1 MDKNQIAETVTK
13 SALNLIPGVG
23 GAIASILG
31 DYLSI
36 RKEARLNEFIKN
48 YFGEINQKQNCIVSE
63 YVCSD
68 DFLDIFENILADV
81 MQSRTELKRDML
93 ENLLVNSCTIPHTT
107 YERTEEFQHLI
118 DVLSPLSLLILSVFY
133 RLRTIHMD
141 GKKDSIEKYW
151 TDIRRITA
159 IDDDTILLD
168 YIGELEARSLV
179 ESFRNNTY
187 SADSGVPLIGDRP
200 YITEKGMAFY
210 IYITRQQKVESIAF
224 TPNERVLHTPKAQIR
239 KEYLEEFLSEH
250 VTTEEDIQAIIDNQ
264 LKDVP
269 KITYGTEPPEGL
281 KNGELYFQI
290 E

>member
-31 DYLSI
+31 DYLSV
-36 RKEARLNEFIKN
+36 RKEARLNEFISN
-48 YFGEINQKQNCIVSE
+48 YFDEINQKQDCIVRE

-81 MQSRTELKRDML
+81 MQSRTELKRNML
-93 ENLLVNSCTIPHTT
+93 NNLLVNSCTIPHTT

-133 RLRTIHMD
+133 RLRAIHMD
-141 GKKDSIEKYW
+141 GQKDGIEKYW
-151 TDIRRITA
+151 TDIRDTTN

-168 YIGELEARSLV
+168 YIGELEARSLI

-187 SADSGVPLIGDRP
+187 SADSGVPVVANRP
-200 YITEKGMAFY
+200 YITEKGIAFY
-210 IYITRQQKVESIAF
+210 TYITSQQAVESVVFPA
-224 TPNERVLHTPKAQIR
+224 NENIPHTPKAQIR
-239 KEYLEEFLSEH
+239 TEYLEEFLREH
-250 VTTEEDIQAIIDNQ
+250 TATEEDIQAIIDNQ
-264 LKDVP
+264 IKVVP
-269 KITYGTEPPEGL
+269 QVTYCTEPPKDL
-281 KNGELYFQI
+281 KNGDHASQ
-290 E
+290 

>member
-1 MDKNQIAETVTK
+1 MNKNQIAETVTK

-48 YFGEINQKQNCIVSE
+48 YFDEINQKQDCIVRE

-93 ENLLVNSCTIPHTT
+93 KNLLVNSRTIPHTT

-118 DVLSPLSLLILSVFY
+118 DVLSPLSLQILSVFY
-133 RLRTIHMD
+133 RLQTIHMD

-151 TDIRRITA
+151 ADIRHLTA

-224 TPNERVLHTPKAQIR
+224 APNERVLHTPKAQIR

-250 VTTEEDIQAIIDNQ
+250 ATTEEDIQAIIDNQ

>member
-23 GAIASILG
+23 GALASILG

-48 YFGEINQKQNCIVSE
+48 YFDEINQKQDYIVRE
-63 YVCSD
+63 YICSN

-81 MQSRTELKRDML
+81 MQSRTELKRNML
-93 ENLLVNSCTIPHTT
+93 KNLLVNSCTIPHTS

-118 DVLSPLSLLILSVFY
+118 DVLTPISLLILSVFY
-133 RLRTIHMD
+133 RLQTIHMD

-151 TDIRRITA
+151 ANIRSITA

-187 SADSGVPLIGDRP
+187 SADSGVPVVGDRP
-200 YITEKGMAFY
+200 YITEKGIAFY
-210 IYITRQQKVESIAF
+210 TYITRQQAVESVAF
-224 TPNERVLHTPKAQIR
+224 APNERVSHTPKAQIR

-250 VTTEEDIQAIIDNQ
+250 TATEEDIQAIIDNQ

-269 KITYGTEPPEGL
+269 KITYGTEPPKDP

>member
-1 MDKNQIAETVTK
+1 MNKNQIAETVTK

-48 YFGEINQKQNCIVSE
+48 YFDEINQKQDCIVRE

-93 ENLLVNSCTIPHTT
+93 KNLLVNSCTIPHTT

-118 DVLSPLSLLILSVFY
+118 DVLSPLSLQILSVFY
-133 RLRTIHMD
+133 RLQTIHMD
-141 GKKDSIEKYW
+141 RKKDSIEKYW
-151 TDIRRITA
+151 ADIRHLTA

-224 TPNERVLHTPKAQIR
+224 APNERVLHTPKAQIR

-250 VTTEEDIQAIIDNQ
+250 ATTEEDIQAIIDNQ

>member
-1 MDKNQIAETVTK
+1 MNKNQIAETVTK

-48 YFGEINQKQNCIVSE
+48 YFDEINQKQDCIVRE

-93 ENLLVNSCTIPHTT
+93 KNLLVNSCTIPHTT

-118 DVLSPLSLLILSVFY
+118 DVLSPLSLQILSVFY
-133 RLRTIHMD
+133 RLQTIHMD

-151 TDIRRITA
+151 ADIRHLTA

-187 SADSGVPLIGDRP
+187 SADSGVTLIGDRP

-224 TPNERVLHTPKAQIR
+224 APNERVLHTPKAQIR

-250 VTTEEDIQAIIDNQ
+250 ATTEEDIQAIIDNQ

>member
-1 MDKNQIAETVTK
+1 MNKNQIAETVTK

-48 YFGEINQKQNCIVSE
+48 YFDEINQKQDCIVRE

-93 ENLLVNSCTIPHTT
+93 KNLLVNSCTIPHTT

-118 DVLSPLSLLILSVFY
+118 DVLSPLSLQILSVFY
-133 RLRTIHMD
+133 RLQTIHMD

-151 TDIRRITA
+151 ADIRHLTA

-187 SADSGVPLIGDRP
+187 SADSGVPLIGDRR

-224 TPNERVLHTPKAQIR
+224 APNERVLHTPKAQIR

-250 VTTEEDIQAIIDNQ
+250 ATTEEDIQAIIDNQ

>member
-1 MDKNQIAETVTK
+1 MNKNQIAETVTK

-48 YFGEINQKQNCIVSE
+48 YFDEINQKQDCIVRE

-93 ENLLVNSCTIPHTT
+93 KNLLVNSCTIPHTT

-118 DVLSPLSLLILSVFY
+118 DVLSPLSLQILSVFY
-133 RLRTIHMD
+133 RLQTIHMN

-151 TDIRRITA
+151 ADIRHLTA

-224 TPNERVLHTPKAQIR
+224 APNERVLHTPKAQIR

-250 VTTEEDIQAIIDNQ
+250 ATTEEDIQAIIDNQ

>member
-31 DYLSI
+31 DYLSV
-36 RKEARLNEFIKN
+36 RKEARLNEFISN
-48 YFGEINQKQNCIVSE
+48 YFDEINQKQDCIVRE

-81 MQSRTELKRDML
+81 MQSRTELKRNML
-93 ENLLVNSCTIPHTT
+93 NNLLVNSCTIPHTT

-133 RLRTIHMD
+133 RLQAIHMD
-141 GKKDSIEKYW
+141 GQKDGIEKYW
-151 TDIRRITA
+151 TDIRDTTN

-168 YIGELEARSLV
+168 YIGELEARSLI

-187 SADSGVPLIGDRP
+187 SADSGVPVVANRP
-200 YITEKGMAFY
+200 YITEKGIAFY
-210 IYITRQQKVESIAF
+210 TYITSQQAVESVVFPA
-224 TPNERVLHTPKAQIR
+224 NENIPHTPKAQIR
-239 KEYLEEFLSEH
+239 TEYLEEFLREH
-250 VTTEEDIQAIIDNQ
+250 TATEEDIQAIIDNQ
-264 LKDVP
+264 IKVVP
-269 KITYGTEPPEGL
+269 QVTYGRPGRW
-281 KNGELYFQI
+281 
-290 E
+290 

>member
-1 MDKNQIAETVTK
+1 MNKNQIAETVTK

-48 YFGEINQKQNCIVSE
+48 YFDEINQKQDCIVRE

-93 ENLLVNSCTIPHTT
+93 KNLLVNSCTIPHTT

-118 DVLSPLSLLILSVFY
+118 DVLSPLSLQILSVFY
-133 RLRTIHMD
+133 RLQTIHMD

-151 TDIRRITA
+151 ADIRHLTA

-224 TPNERVLHTPKAQIR
+224 APNERVLHTPKAQIR

-250 VTTEEDIQAIIDNQ
+250 ATTEEDIQ
-264 LKDVP
+264 
-269 KITYGTEPPEGL
+269 
-281 KNGELYFQI
+281 
-290 E
+290 

>member
-31 DYLSI
+31 DYLSV
-36 RKEARLNEFIKN
+36 RKEARLNEFIRN
-48 YFGEINQKQNCIVSE
+48 YFDEINQKQDCIVRE

-81 MQSRTELKRDML
+81 MQSRTELKRNML
-93 ENLLVNSCTIPHTT
+93 NNLLVNSCTIPHTT

-133 RLRTIHMD
+133 RLRAIHMD
-141 GKKDSIEKYW
+141 GQKDGIEKYW
-151 TDIRRITA
+151 TDIRDTTN

-168 YIGELEARSLV
+168 YIGELEARSLI

-187 SADSGVPLIGDRP
+187 SADSGVPVVANRP
-200 YITEKGMAFY
+200 YITEKGIAFY
-210 IYITRQQKVESIAF
+210 TYITSQQAVESVAF
-224 TPNERVLHTPKAQIR
+224 PANENIPHTPKAQIR
-239 KEYLEEFLSEH
+239 TEYLEEFLREH
-250 VTTEEDIQAIIDNQ
+250 TATEEDIQAIIDNQ
-264 LKDVP
+264 IKVVP
-269 KITYGTEPPEGL
+269 QVTYCTEPPKDL
-281 KNGELYFQI
+281 KNGDHASQ
-290 E
+290 

>member
-31 DYLSI
+31 DYLST
-36 RKEARLNEFIKN
+36 RKEARLNEFITN
-48 YFGEINQKQNCIVSE
+48 YFEEINQKQDYIVRE

-81 MQSRTELKRDML
+81 MQSRTELKRSML
-93 ENLLVNSCTIPHTT
+93 NNLLVNSCTIPHTT

-133 RLRTIHMD
+133 RLQAIQMD
-141 GKKDSIEKYW
+141 GQKDSIEKYW
-151 TDIRRITA
+151 TDIRGTTD
-159 IDDDTILLD
+159 IDDDIILLD

-187 SADSGVPLIGDRP
+187 SADSGVPVVANRP
-200 YITEKGMAFY
+200 YITEKGIAFY
-210 IYITRQQKVESIAF
+210 TYITSQQAAESVILS
-224 TPNERVLHTPKAQIR
+224 TNENNPHTPKAQIR
-239 KEYLEEFLSEH
+239 TEYLEDFLREH
-250 VTTEEDIQAIIDNQ
+250 TATDEDIQALIENQ

-269 KITYGTEPPEGL
+269 KISYGTEPPKDL
-281 KNGELYFQI
+281 KNGEFYFQI

>member
-1 MDKNQIAETVTK
+1 MNKNQIAETVTK

-48 YFGEINQKQNCIVSE
+48 YFDEINQKQDCIVRE

-93 ENLLVNSCTIPHTT
+93 KNLLVNSCTIPHTT

-118 DVLSPLSLLILSVFY
+118 DVLSPLSLQILSVFY
-133 RLRTIHMD
+133 RLQTIHID

-151 TDIRRITA
+151 ADIRHLTA

-224 TPNERVLHTPKAQIR
+224 APNERVLHTPKAQIR

-250 VTTEEDIQAIIDNQ
+250 ATTEEDIQAIIDNQ

>member
-1 MDKNQIAETVTK
+1 MNKNQIAETVTK

-48 YFGEINQKQNCIVSE
+48 YFDEINQKQDCIVRE

-93 ENLLVNSCTIPHTT
+93 KNLLVNSCTISHTT

-118 DVLSPLSLLILSVFY
+118 DVLSPLSLQILSVFY
-133 RLRTIHMD
+133 RLQTIHMD

-151 TDIRRITA
+151 ADIRHLTA

-224 TPNERVLHTPKAQIR
+224 APNERVLHTPKAQIR

-250 VTTEEDIQAIIDNQ
+250 ATTEEDIQAIIDNQ

>member
-1 MDKNQIAETVTK
+1 VDKNQIAETVTK

-36 RKEARLNEFIKN
+36 RKEEKLNEFIKN
-48 YFGEINQKQNCIVSE
+48 YFDEINQKQDCIIRE
-63 YVCSD
+63 YVCSG

-93 ENLLVNSCTIPHTT
+93 KNLLVNSCTIPYTT

-118 DVLSPLSLLILSVFY
+118 DVLSPLSLRILSVFY
-133 RLRTIHMD
+133 RLQTIHMD
-141 GKKDSIEKYW
+141 GQKDSIEKYW
-151 TDIRRITA
+151 TDIRSTTA

-187 SADSGVPLIGDRP
+187 SADGGVPVVGDRP

-210 IYITRQQKVESIAF
+210 IYITRQKPI
-224 TPNERVLHTPKAQIR
+224 
-239 KEYLEEFLSEH
+239 
-250 VTTEEDIQAIIDNQ
+250 
-264 LKDVP
+264 
-269 KITYGTEPPEGL
+269 
-281 KNGELYFQI
+281 
-290 E
+290 

>member
-1 MDKNQIAETVTK
+1 MNKNQIAETVTK

-48 YFGEINQKQNCIVSE
+48 YFDEINQKQDCIVRE

-93 ENLLVNSCTIPHTT
+93 KNLLVNSCTIPHTT

-118 DVLSPLSLLILSVFY
+118 DVLSPLSLQILSVFY
-133 RLRTIHMD
+133 RLQTIHMD

-151 TDIRRITA
+151 ADIRHLTA

-179 ESFRNNTY
+179 DSFRNNTY

-224 TPNERVLHTPKAQIR
+224 APNERVLHTPKAQIR

-250 VTTEEDIQAIIDNQ
+250 ATTEEDIQAIIDNQ

>member
-1 MDKNQIAETVTK
+1 MNKNQIAETVTK

-48 YFGEINQKQNCIVSE
+48 YFDEINQKQDCIVRE

-93 ENLLVNSCTIPHTT
+93 KNLLVNSCTIPHTT

-118 DVLSPLSLLILSVFY
+118 DVLSPLSLQILSVFY
-133 RLRTIHMD
+133 RLQTIHMD

-151 TDIRRITA
+151 ADIRHLTA

-224 TPNERVLHTPKAQIR
+224 APNERVLHTPKAQIR

-250 VTTEEDIQAIIDNQ
+250 ATTEEDIQAIIDNQ

>member
-1 MDKNQIAETVTK
+1 MNKNQIAETVTK

-48 YFGEINQKQNCIVSE
+48 YFDEINQKQDCIVRE

-93 ENLLVNSCTIPHTT
+93 KNLLVNSCTIPHTT

-118 DVLSPLSLLILSVFY
+118 DVLSPLSLQILSVFY
-133 RLRTIHMD
+133 RLQTIHMD

-151 TDIRRITA
+151 ADIRHLTA
-159 IDDDTILLD
+159 IDDDTIILD

-224 TPNERVLHTPKAQIR
+224 APNERVLHTPKAQIR

-250 VTTEEDIQAIIDNQ
+250 ATTEEDIQAIIDNQ

>member
-31 DYLSI
+31 DYLSV
-36 RKEARLNEFIKN
+36 RKEARLNEFISN
-48 YFGEINQKQNCIVSE
+48 YFDEINQKQDCIVRE

-81 MQSRTELKRDML
+81 MQSRTELKRNML
-93 ENLLVNSCTIPHTT
+93 NNLLVNSCTIPHTT

-133 RLRTIHMD
+133 RLRAIHMD
-141 GKKDSIEKYW
+141 GQKDGIEKYW
-151 TDIRRITA
+151 TDIRDTTN

-168 YIGELEARSLV
+168 YIGELEARSLI

-187 SADSGVPLIGDRP
+187 SADSGVPVVANRP
-200 YITEKGMAFY
+200 YITEKGIAFY
-210 IYITRQQKVESIAF
+210 TYITSQQAVESVVFPA
-224 TPNERVLHTPKAQIR
+224 NEIIPHTPKAQIR
-239 KEYLEEFLSEH
+239 TEYLEEFLREH
-250 VTTEEDIQAIIDNQ
+250 TATEEDIQAIIDNQ
-264 LKDVP
+264 IKVVP
-269 KITYGTEPPEGL
+269 QVTYGTEPPKDL
-281 KNGELYFQI
+281 KNGDHASQ
-290 E
+290 

>member
-1 MDKNQIAETVTK
+1 MNKNQIAETVTK

-48 YFGEINQKQNCIVSE
+48 YFDEINQKQDCIVRE

-93 ENLLVNSCTIPHTT
+93 KNLLVNSCTIPHTT

-118 DVLSPLSLLILSVFY
+118 DVLSPLSLQILSVFY
-133 RLRTIHMD
+133 RLQTIHMD

-151 TDIRRITA
+151 ADIRHLTA

-200 YITEKGMAFY
+200 YITEKGMASY

-224 TPNERVLHTPKAQIR
+224 APHERVLHTPKAQIR

-250 VTTEEDIQAIIDNQ
+250 ATTEEDIQAIIDNQ